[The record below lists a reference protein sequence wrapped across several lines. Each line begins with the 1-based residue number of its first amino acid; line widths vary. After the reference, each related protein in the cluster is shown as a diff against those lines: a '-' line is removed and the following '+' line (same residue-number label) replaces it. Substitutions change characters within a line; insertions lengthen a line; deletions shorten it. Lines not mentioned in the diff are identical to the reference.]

1 MAHTSSATKWEV
13 RSPLRKGRYPCGSP
27 GGGDCA
33 PQAWARS
40 AGSWPQDSGLAD
52 HRALPQELACPILMV
67 IKTARGSDTA
77 KVTRPESGR
86 TGLNSAPTSRTAS
99 CRCAAGPPA
108 PPVFSPQQ
116 SGGKAGRRW
125 ETGDLSSFRGR
136 PGAGILCSRLSGS
149 RAWAIEVLPWPSHVT
164 SLVWFS
170 HLYHGGREDE
180 LYDLFDCSHSGVP
193 PPEDTTWRLA
203 AL

>member
-1 MAHTSSATKWEV
+1 MPAGQSQASPTLPRLFSPSLVPTMAHTSSATKWEV

-77 KVTRPESGR
+77 KVTRPEGGR

-116 SGGKAGRRW
+116 SGG
-125 ETGDLSSFRGR
+125 R
-136 PGAGILCSRLSGS
+136 PGGVGKRVTCLPSGAGQEQASC
-149 RAWAIEVLPWPSHVT
+149 
-164 SLVWFS
+164 
-170 HLYHGGREDE
+170 
-180 LYDLFDCSHSGVP
+180 
-193 PPEDTTWRLA
+193 A
-203 AL
+203 AG